1 MWDLLRP
8 RTKSQDVMVQS
19 QQNTVIKASCN
30 IVKQLDKL
38 ETMKETVE
46 IDEIQSR
53 IDLGTNALGLLG
65 HYNRQTNVKRREN
78 HKPDLDFQYHHLCTP
93 SQPYSE
99 FLYGDDVT
107 KNVQEIQNVNRVG
120 RKISS
125 DHQYDRGRGF
135 GIIDRGVG
143 RGRGGNRGHGGR
155 RGGFDCGS
163 GRGRGYDRDGGDSH
177 NAPTKNFRSLQRN

>member
-1 MWDLLRP
+1 M
-8 RTKSQDVMVQS
+8 
-19 QQNTVIKASCN
+19 
-30 IVKQLDKL
+30 
-38 ETMKETVE
+38 
-46 IDEIQSR
+46 
-53 IDLGTNALGLLG
+53 
-65 HYNRQTNVKRREN
+65 
-78 HKPDLDFQYHHLCTP
+78 
-93 SQPYSE
+93 
-99 FLYGDDVT
+99 
-107 KNVQEIQNVNRVG
+107 NRVG

-177 NAPTKNFRSLQRN
+177 NAPTKNFRSLQPIQYIYEHGLQNITPVAFKLLNVLVLNIAEKLLAGR